1 MKKGTEERDGER
13 GGEGGRER
21 ARERERER
29 EIVGDRPREGER
41 EGEERGRE
49 TIIVSSD
56 PRLFIVVRMDK
67 EVGLAATTIVP
78 SSLGLASILFL
89 FDRFLR
95 K

>member
-1 MKKGTEERDGER
+1 MKKGTEERDAER

-21 ARERERER
+21 AREREIVGERKIERER
-29 EIVGDRPREGER
+29 ERGR
-41 EGEERGRE
+41 GEERGRE
-49 TIIVSSD
+49 TVIVSSD

-67 EVGLAATTIVP
+67 KVGLAATTIVP